1 MPLVDEVDDSDAALA
16 GVLPVQAAGVLRERA
31 FPGDGYRQYQGV
43 EGRMVEAL
51 ADQLAGRQQHPR
63 SIGRQPFQFLK
74 QRGPLLRRH
83 PAVQHEQR

>member
-16 GVLPVQAAGVLRERA
+16 GVLTVQAAGVLRKRA
-31 FPGDGYRQYQGV
+31 LPGDGHRQYQGV
-43 EGRMVEAL
+43 EGRMVEAF
-51 ADQLAGRQQHPR
+51 ADQLARRKQHPR
-63 SIGRQPFQFLK
+63 SIGWQRLQFLK